1 MKKIFKTMLFVSLVS
16 ILFSSLLV
24 FAGEPGALEN
34 DLKQLMDGIVLAP
47 NQRNFKYENVYN
59 NLIKK
64 YKENDLLPIKTI
76 HLKYLFLK
84 GNKDEFLKTLKSFS
98 DDYIFKTYLDVNGKQ
113 VEFAES
119 LKSKKEFTKKDLLL
133 LWDKISEIDKE
144 IDNKI
149 QKKDFA
155 YFLDC
160 MKLNEFLGPYS
171 IFEENEQYLWAKGIQ
186 TFGEDNAIYLGYQT
200 VEHKFLINKFLKA
213 ANFINK
219 NYASIVNRDDLL
231 LKLLVLP
238 ESRSMNDL
246 RIFKSFKKGL
256 YSKDDLKQIET
267 AVIAFQKESF
277 SLDKVL
283 ILPAANSNDG
293 FIEKQMK
300 YYDKDANESETVFNN
315 PYFYAFKEKKIN
327 NIESDIT
334 LYSINKNMF
343 ALDVTG
349 DSRNQR
355 LLIFSKDKEGVYQP
369 YIFYLRWPLS
379 N

>member
-1 MKKIFKTMLFVSLVS
+1 MLFVSLVS